1 MRWLLHSVWLLQAIC
16 GGDTSTPPL
25 LAAGQFAD
33 GQASANTGEARSSPI
48 LTAHRV
54 DHPEG
59 PAPGPPVAHLVSAL
73 DDPDP
78 AVRED
83 AIEALGDRGD
93 PEGISGLQRAL
104 YSEYDWLKLSA
115 IEALADIGTDEAVM
129 ALGPLLS
136 DDDARLREAV
146 VDALADI
153 GTDAARGYLD
163 QALSDSDTNVSAMAS
178 EALAE
183 LFGD

>member
-1 MRWLLHSVWLLQAIC
+1 MACTDRLWRC
-16 GGDTSTPPL
+16 GGDASLPPV
-25 LAAGQFAD
+25 AAGHFVAEQL
-33 GQASANTGEARSSPI
+33 SANTDARRPSTIQSP
-48 LTAHRV
+48 
-54 DHPEG
+54 PEEST
-59 PAPGPPVAHLVSAL
+59 PGPTIAQLISAL
-73 DDPDP
+73 DDPEL

-93 PEGISGLQRAL
+93 AEGISGLHRTL

-115 IEALADIGTDEAVM
+115 IEALADIGTDEAAM

-136 DDDARLREAV
+136 DDDADLREAI

-163 QALSDSDTNVSAMAS
+163 QALSDSDSNVRETAS

-183 LFGD
+183 LFGDVE